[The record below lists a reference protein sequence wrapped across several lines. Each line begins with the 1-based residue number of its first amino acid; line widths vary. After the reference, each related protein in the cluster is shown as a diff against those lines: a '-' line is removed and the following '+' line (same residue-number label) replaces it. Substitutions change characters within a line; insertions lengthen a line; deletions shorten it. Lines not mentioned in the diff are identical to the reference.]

1 MLNMFV
7 SQMTYIMNGIFMEHP
22 KGPTYGKAVHIQYSI
37 YNHHLKLLYF
47 LSGSKIILIFSFF
60 FVFGFSIHTVRIS
73 FWPSPIR
80 ISRSNSP
87 CYYSVL
93 PFPIPQY
100 SSILSFHFKFLF
112 LFLIILIG
120 VRRNVIGV
128 LIHVSLKAKDTEIIL
143 MYLLAVHTSF
153 IEVSVPSHGQFLVKV
168 IWFFC
173 CWNFS
178 VLYIIYTLIF
188 CLICIWQKVLSNS
201 IGSPS
206 LCYWLFLL

>member
-7 SQMTYIMNGIFMEHP
+7 SQMTYIMNVIFMEHP

-47 LSGSKIILIFSFF
+47 LSGSKVLLIFSFF
-60 FVFGFSIHTVRIS
+60 FGFSIHTVRIL
-73 FWPSPIR
+73 FLPSPIR

-100 SSILSFHFKFLF
+100 SSILSFHFKILF
-112 LFLIILIG
+112 LFIIILIG

-128 LIHVSLKAKDTEIIL
+128 LIHVFLKAKDTEIIL

-168 IWFFC
+168 I
-173 CWNFS
+173 
-178 VLYIIYTLIF
+178 
-188 CLICIWQKVLSNS
+188 
-201 IGSPS
+201 
-206 LCYWLFLL
+206 